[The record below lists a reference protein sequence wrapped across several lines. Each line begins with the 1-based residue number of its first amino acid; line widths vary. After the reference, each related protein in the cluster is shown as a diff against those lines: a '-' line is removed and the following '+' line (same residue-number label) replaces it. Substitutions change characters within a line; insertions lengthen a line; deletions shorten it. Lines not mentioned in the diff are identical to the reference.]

1 MKLDFRTY
9 SYSSKKSTNLILI
22 FAGLA
27 LLSIAWFVGLKSKEF
42 YFSYLTSYFFWLSII
57 LGGMFFTFV
66 HHAFSATWS
75 VAIRRIMENT
85 IMLIPVFTILFL
97 PIITGME
104 ILFKWLPNHSYWLDT
119 TNATYQAIY
128 DYYVSLDNDAETA
141 AKAAST
147 AAFEADHLIQH
158 KLPFLNKEFFLQ
170 RASGYFILWNI
181 IAFYIYFTSTKH
193 DITAEHDALK
203 RLKNFT
209 MSPMGVLL
217 FTSISFAG
225 LDWLMSLDPHWYS
238 TMYGVYTF
246 AGSFLAFLGFLT
258 FTLIRLQDQGYL
270 KGIVSEEH
278 YHDLGKYL
286 FAFSVFYCYIAGAQF
301 YFIWYSNIPEETIWY
316 LHRWVG
322 SWKTISVLLIVG
334 KFFIPFFILVFRA
347 SKRNIRLLQVMS
359 IWIIFMHYIDI
370 NFIVMPT
377 LHHHDFH
384 IGIYDIS
391 SMLGF
396 AAIFIGSFRYIMS
409 RTPLVPI
416 SDPELIHSINHRNH

>member
-1 MKLDFRTY
+1 MKLDLKTY
-9 SYSSKKSTNLILI
+9 SYSTKKSTNLILI

-27 LLSIAWFVGLKSKEF
+27 LLCIAWFVGSESKEF

-75 VAIRRIMENT
+75 VAIRRVMENT
-85 IMLIPVFTILFL
+85 IMLIPVFTILFF
-97 PIITGME
+97 PIIAGME
-104 ILFKWLPNHSYWLDT
+104 MLFKWLPSHSYWL
-119 TNATYQAIY
+119 TY
-128 DYYVSLDNDAETA
+128 DF
-141 AKAAST
+141 K
-147 AAFEADHLIQH
+147 ADHLIQH

-270 KGIVSEEH
+270 KGVVSEEH

-316 LHRWVG
+316 LHRWEG
-322 SWKTISVLLIVG
+322 SWKIISVLLIIG
-334 KFFIPFFILVFRA
+334 KFFIPFFILIFRA

-359 IWIIFMHYIDI
+359 IWVIFMHYIDI

-409 RTPLVPI
+409 RSALVPI